1 MDLASYPRPAT
12 DTGIGFH
19 WFPDTQHEDRAWLKR
34 FGPVLKTLGASW
46 LTLPSGVS
54 NPVPEHF
61 IAGLRDRAIEPVVH
75 LWTPFVAPV
84 AEADLARTA
93 RHLAD
98 AGVRYVFIYD
108 RPNQM
113 GQWTKWPGDS
123 APEAFMDL
131 ALPALEA
138 LAREEPLIPL
148 LSPLQPGGDYH
159 DLRFLDRC
167 LEILAAKA
175 SANLKDK
182 LGIAIHNFTSNKPL
196 TWGHGASQAW
206 PATRPGFCPEGSED
220 HTGYC
225 LHEWYQEIALR
236 RLGRAALMVAA
247 ANGPILGDRAHVAH
261 PPVDAA
267 RHAAY
272 AAEMARSIMAGE
284 SPYYLANTAF
294 WLLAAED
301 GDPFAAHRWYKPDG
315 TPVLRETIQALAD
328 LPKRARTVPSV
339 PATVSVLLE
348 DGSTVTMELEDYVKG
363 CVPRELPA
371 SSPMEALKAQAIA
384 ARTFAARAVRQPRHG
399 ATAVCTTSHC
409 QNWSPKHSARSDK
422 AVDETRGVVLTF
434 GDELIGAYYFAHCDG
449 HTRNSEEVWRA
460 ALPYCRSVPCI
471 CGNVKMYGHGV
482 GMCQEG
488 AIRMAQQGALAHEI
502 LTHYYRGVRVQRADG
517 TPFTE

>member
-19 WFPDTQHEDRAWLKR
+19 WFPDTQHDDRAWLKR
-34 FGPVLKTLGASW
+34 FGPTLKTLGASW

-61 IAGLRDRAIEPVVH
+61 IAGLQDRAIEPVVH

-84 AEADLARTA
+84 AEADLARAA
-93 RHLAD
+93 RHLAN

-113 GQWTKWPGDS
+113 GQWTKWPADS

-131 ALPALEA
+131 ALPALET

-206 PATRPGFCPEGSED
+206 PATRPGICPEGSED

-225 LHEWYQEIALR
+225 LHEWYHEIALR

-294 WLLAAED
+294 WLLVAED

-384 ARTFAARAVRQPRHG
+384 ARTFAARAVQQPRHG

-422 AVDETRGVVLTF
+422 AVDETRGIVLTF

-502 LTHYYRGVRVQRADG
+502 LTHYYRSVRVQRADG